1 MVSGNNLRER
11 VIALVEDAHMSQKD
25 FADMI
30 HAPQSTVNGWFT
42 QENRQPSNEYI
53 VPIAELFSVSCSWLL
68 SGKEYYP
75 VPPDVIAAHR
85 SKSDG
90 DDSSWTPQEQEIIN
104 IYRKL
109 SLKQQMDMIQYLFS
123 LKNVAD
129 QG

>member
-25 FADMI
+25 FAEMI

-68 SGKEYYP
+68 SGREYYP
-75 VPPDVIAAHR
+75 VPTDVYNMHHMKPEDADPD
-85 SKSDG
+85 
-90 DDSSWTPQEQEIIN
+90 WTPQEQEIIN

-123 LKNVAD
+123 LKNMS
-129 QG
+129 